1 MAHPWRS
8 EEERADYFEKQE
20 VIADCSKCV
29 SEEVCKYRHDYECP
43 HFKNKA
49 DYVEVKHGEWFQ
61 LDECANEGVYCSVCH
76 KKVYK
81 FEYANQ
87 ALRSPYCPNCGAK
100 MDGGKKE

>member
-8 EEERADYFEKQE
+8 EEERAEYYEKQE

-49 DYVEVKHGEWFQ
+49 GYVEMKHGEWVGGKFNDYSGEYEEQ
-61 LDECANEGVYCSVCH
+61 CSNC
-76 KKVYK
+76 KKYSR
-81 FEYANQ
+81 EYA
-87 ALRSPYCPNCGAK
+87 RPYCPNCGAK